1 MFTRPHI
8 TAEQK
13 FPHSQLVTILVHIS
27 RASEM
32 SVLLTLQ
39 AGSLFRAAPAAWCK
53 MKEPAT
59 PGFREFVIVPV
70 LNSYR
75 LFRGFD

>member
-13 FPHSQLVTILVHIS
+13 ISTFSIGHYSCSHFESQ
-27 RASEM
+27 RD
-32 SVLLTLQ
+32 VLLTLQ

-59 PGFREFVIVPV
+59 PGFRELVIVPV

-75 LFRGFD
+75 SFRGFD